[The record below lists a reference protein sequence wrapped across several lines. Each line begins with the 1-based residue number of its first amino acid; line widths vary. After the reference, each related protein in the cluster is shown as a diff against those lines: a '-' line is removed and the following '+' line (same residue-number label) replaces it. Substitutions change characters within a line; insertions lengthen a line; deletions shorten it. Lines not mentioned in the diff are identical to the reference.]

1 MCMIVDANVI
11 PCVFSS
17 KNAKHNDFKPV
28 LQWLLF
34 GKAKIIMGG
43 KLWTKEI
50 AEKQKSYVPLLL
62 EMNKFN
68 KVHFYDNT
76 IIDSKENEIKSKEQD
91 PDFDD
96 PHIIALCIIS
106 KAKLLCSDDSRS
118 FKFIRKIKEYDS
130 NSVVPRIYTTIDHS
144 PHTEL
149 LCDDNI
155 CTNGTHEILD
165 KKIANM
171 LFNKIEGTT

>member
-17 KNAKHNDFKPV
+17 KNEKHNDFKPV

-34 GKAKIIMGG
+34 GKAKLILGG

-50 AEKQKSYVPLLL
+50 VENQKSYVPFLIEL
-62 EMNKFN
+62 KRIN
-68 KVHFYDNT
+68 KVHFYDNA
-76 IIDSKENEIKSKEQD
+76 IIDSKEKEVKSKEQN

-96 PHIIALCIIS
+96 PHIIALSIIS

-130 NSVVPRIYTTIDHS
+130 NSVIPKIYTSIDHS

-149 LCDDNI
+149 LCDNNI
-155 CTNGTHEILD
+155 CSNGEHEILD
-165 KKIANM
+165 KRIATL
-171 LFNKIEGTT
+171 LFNKIEGIT